1 MELNKNIKKTL
12 LTIFFTFICT
22 ILLMLIFYFIFYP
35 TLTIVFYKT
44 ECADIQISN
53 TYSDQY
59 LCAYFRLNTDNNHR
73 LNVKDFS
80 ILDDGEYK
88 QAIFVEYQN
97 QTIKTNFDT
106 YPNEPILKV
115 YFKVS
120 NKTQNSVI
128 FVKYKDTKIR
138 IGEFAKTK

>member
-1 MELNKNIKKTL
+1 MESNKNIKKTL
-12 LTIFFTFICT
+12 LIIFLTFICT

-53 TYSDQY
+53 TYSDKY

-88 QAIFVEYQN
+88 QATFVEYQN
-97 QTIKTNFDT
+97 QTIKTNFET
-106 YPNEPILKV
+106 YPNQPILKV

-120 NKTQNSVI
+120 NGTQDPVI
-128 FVKYKDTKIR
+128 FIKYKNTKIR
-138 IGEFAKTK
+138 IGELVKTK